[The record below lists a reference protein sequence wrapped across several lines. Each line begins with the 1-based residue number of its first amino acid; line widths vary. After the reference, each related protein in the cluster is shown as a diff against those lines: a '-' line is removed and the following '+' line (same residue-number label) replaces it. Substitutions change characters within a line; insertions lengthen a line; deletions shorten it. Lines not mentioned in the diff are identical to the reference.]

1 MTRFLSEEW
10 LTELEEIG
18 SKLPKGNLSLVIQ
31 YEISGTEQGKLRFSL
46 VIKDSQ
52 IKEILTGKNKNAD
65 CGVSTTSTEAFKIL
79 SGKKKVIE
87 AFMQGDLKVEGDY
100 QRYLID
106 FESVRKSEQWKEMCT
121 SLEKSA
127 GLIEG

>member
-10 LTELEEIG
+10 LTELGEIG
-18 SKLPKGNLSLVIQ
+18 SKLPKGKFSLIIQ

-52 IKEILTGKNKNAD
+52 VKEILTGKNKNAD
-65 CGVSTTSTEAFKIL
+65 CGVSTTFAEAFKIL

-87 AFMQGDLKVEGDY
+87 AFMQGDLKVEGDH

-106 FESVRKSEQWKEMCT
+106 FESVRKSEQWKEMCR

>member
-79 SGKKKVIE
+79 SGEKKVIE
-87 AFMQGDLKVEGDY
+87 AFMQGDLKVEGDH

-106 FESVRKSEQWKEMCT
+106 FESVRKSEQWKEMCI

-127 GLIEG
+127 RLIEG

>member
-65 CGVSTTSTEAFKIL
+65 CGVSTTSTEAFKIF
-79 SGKKKVIE
+79 SGEKKVIE
-87 AFMQGDLKVEGDY
+87 AFMQGDLKVEGDH

-106 FESVRKSEQWKEMCT
+106 FESVRKSEQW
-121 SLEKSA
+121 
-127 GLIEG
+127 